1 MSFARQKHRREGVRR
16 YTAAAL
22 VVLYMASI
30 TLSLFAGAAPG
41 YSAQRGLPQVLFSP
55 ENSLASQAV
64 NGTVDALWSEHLPG
78 GISPHAVSRWF
89 ARAPYRTGDWGTME
103 QGQAFGVNG
112 TTDPYGNVLLAAAG
126 AVAGATSGAPDKGFG
141 GAQAKS
147 KKSAR
152 ATVSDTGKPQ
162 QSEKIVRL
170 FSTVDFRSPLKD
182 MPKWEGA
189 LNKERRNPSFGA
201 DGSLRC
207 ASGKTAERWQ
217 NLRDS
222 LQGAALMDKIK
233 GVNSFFNKWS
243 YRSDSA
249 VWGVEDYWASPCE
262 FIVKSGD
269 CEDYAIAKYFALK
282 SLGVPVNS
290 MRIAAV
296 TDTIRGIGHAVLV
309 IYIGGDAYVLDNLS
323 NLVLS
328 HKRLKHYRPLF
339 TVNENYLWRHVKP
352 VAGPDS
358 K

>member
-1 MSFARQKHRREGVRR
+1 MSFAKRKHHRGRVRR

-30 TLSLFAGAAPG
+30 TLSLFAGTMPG
-41 YSAQRGLPQVLFSP
+41 YSAQRDLPQVLFSP
-55 ENSLASQAV
+55 GNGVASQAV

-78 GISPHAVSRWF
+78 SISPHAVSDWF
-89 ARAPYRTGDWGTME
+89 TLAPYRTGDWGTME

-112 TTDPYGNVLLAAAG
+112 TTDPYGNVLLAA
-126 AVAGATSGAPDKGFG
+126 TSVTSAPAKAFSQ
-141 GAQAKS
+141 AQAKPN
-147 KKSAR
+147 KTTLA
-152 ATVSDTGKPQ
+152 AGPDTGTTQQPQ
-162 QSEKIVRL
+162 KIVRL

-182 MPKWEGA
+182 MPKWEGV
-189 LNKERRNPSFGA
+189 LTKERRNPSFGA

-207 ASGKTAERWQ
+207 ASGKTAESWRS
-217 NLRDS
+217 LRDN
-222 LQGAALMDKIK
+222 LQGAALMNKIK
-233 GVNSFFNKWS
+233 GVNTFFNKWT

-282 SLGVPVNS
+282 SLGVPISS
-290 MRIAAV
+290 MRVAAV

-309 IYIGGDAYVLDNLS
+309 VYVGDEAYVLDNLS

-339 TVNENYLWRHVKP
+339 SVNDNYLWRHVKP
-352 VAGPDS
+352 ISGPDS